1 MEAER
6 EEREEEEDKKKL
18 RKFRKLL
25 IGCNLASM
33 TMTVDC
39 ILL

>member
-6 EEREEEEDKKKL
+6 EEREEEDKKL

-25 IGCNLASM
+25 TDCNLASM